1 MLSASPDLIGAVEIN
16 TNAYMTLSK
25 LAFSNVERLATLNLN
40 ATRAALAG
48 GTAAVGSLSQ
58 SKDMKEQ
65 PKQLLAGTAE
75 TATNAAAAYL
85 KGVQEIAAE
94 TQKEVTNLITSYFA
108 PHGEGS
114 NPSAGWLKGFEQ
126 FKGFAQ
132 QITDMTAAN
141 AKVAGEATARIAS
154 SAASLSQK
162 DG

>member
-16 TNAYMTLSK
+16 TKAFMTLSK
-25 LAFSNVERLATLNLN
+25 LAFSNLERLSTLNLN

-48 GTAAVGSLSQ
+48 GSAAVSSLGQ
-58 SKDMKEQ
+58 AKGQQEQ
-65 PKQLLAGTAE
+65 PKLLAGA
-75 TATNAAAAYL
+75 AGAAKTNAADYL

-94 TQKEVTNLITSYFA
+94 TQKEVSSLITSYFA
-108 PHGEGS
+108 PHGDGS

-141 AKVAGEATARIAS
+141 AKVAGDVSARIAS
-154 SAASLSQK
+154 SAASLAKK
-162 DG
+162 DA

>member
-1 MLSASPDLIGAVEIN
+1 MLSASPDLIGAAEIN
-16 TNAYMTLSK
+16 AKAFMTLSK

-40 ATRAALAG
+40 ATRAALEG

-58 SKDMKEQ
+58 TKDGKQ
-65 PKQLLAGTAE
+65 PQNPLAGAAGTA
-75 TATNAAAAYL
+75 TNNAADYL

-94 TQKEVTNLITSYFA
+94 TQKEVSSLISSYFA

-126 FKGFAQ
+126 FKSFAQ

-141 AKVAGEATARIAS
+141 TKVAGDATARIAR
-154 SAASLSQK
+154 SAASLSK
-162 DG
+162 TDS